1 MNTTKLFLKT
11 GEDLLTAEEGG
22 INQLQQ
28 QWFGYLE
35 NLKQETGE
43 AWTQTLANPLS
54 ISAHRSSISSIPILI
69 RT

>member
-1 MNTTKLFLKT
+1 MNTTKLLLKT

-28 QWFGYLE
+28 QWFDYLE

-43 AWTQTLANPLS
+43 A
-54 ISAHRSSISSIPILI
+54 
-69 RT
+69 